1 MQIDQTRLAFALLA
15 LRLTLGVFLLQWGIE
30 KFVVPATT
38 TAIFR
43 NFYGLEVGGAM
54 PALLGTGQVVL
65 ALALLAGILP
75 RVSYGAALL
84 LHTVT
89 VFVTVPRL
97 LAPWNPVSNHFFIA
111 GVPVLAGFL
120 ALYLLRDGDRWTL
133 PRLVA
138 ARRAPAMA

>member
-1 MQIDQTRLAFALLA
+1 MPTDQNRLALSLLA

-38 TAIFR
+38 TAIFK

-65 ALALLAGILP
+65 ALALIAGVLP
-75 RVSYGAALL
+75 RLSYGAALL
-84 LHTVT
+84 LHSVT
-89 VFVTVPRL
+89 VLVTIPRL

-111 GVPVLAGFL
+111 GVPVLAGFF
-120 ALYLLRDGDRWTL
+120 ALYLLREADRWTV
-133 PRLVA
+133 PRLLA
-138 ARRAPAMA
+138 TRQPARA